1 MRLFSTSLR
10 LRVLGKVAGVQAVI
24 AALLGDQL
32 VVGAAL
38 NDTTLLQHHDAVRVA
53 HGGQAMGNDEGR
65 AAIHQAVHAVLHKLL
80 GAGVDGGRCLVQDQ
94 HRRVCDSRAGNRQQL
109 ALALAQV
116 RAVAG
121 QHRVVAVWQ
130 MFDEGI
136 RICELRGGHALLI
149 GGGQAAITDVLH
161 DRAGEQVGILQ
172 DDAQRGAQRVLLN
185 GLDVVAVVQDPA
197 LLDVV
202 EAVDQVRD
210 RRLARA
216 GGADKGDLL
225 PRTAIQVDVMQDDL
239 LLVVAEVHIL
249 KDDVALQLGVP
260 GLAVGIHAFPRP
272 HAGGLVRLGDSI
284 VRFVLGVDQGDVALV
299 DLGLFIQQ
307 RKDTRT
313 AGQRH
318 NDGVQLHGDLADGL
332 VELAGQHKEA
342 GEAAQR
348 KAAEAVDSQRTA
360 EDGAEH
366 VGQVAQLAV
375 DGHCYQRIGV
385 CLVGAVEQLI
395 VEPVELL
402 NGNFLMAKDLDDLL
416 AVHHFLNVT
425 VDLAQLLLLLD
436 EVFAGVAGQ
445 VLRRQ
450 QHDADHR
457 ESQHRQ
463 GDAQIEHR
471 GQHADEGHNRV
482 DELRQA
488 LADHL
493 AQRVNVVR
501 VDRHNVAVGVG
512 VKVFDGQRL
521 HVGEHLVTQVLQR
534 ALGDPCHQAVLHKDS
549 GDADAVDDCHAQD
562 SRGQAAEVR
571 AARLEQRQ
579 NIAVDQRLGEHDA
592 LQLGE
597 HGQQNAA
604 EHHNDLCLIAAHD
617 IGEDAL
623 EHLAGVFDLWS
634 GAIAAP
640 AGADLYDF
648 RLLCHY
654 ASPPFSSKSPEP
666 LVWLL

>member
-1 MRLFSTSLR
+1 M
-10 LRVLGKVAGVQAVI
+10 
-24 AALLGDQL
+24 
-32 VVGAAL
+32 
-38 NDTTLLQHHDAVRVA
+38 
-53 HGGQAMGNDEGR
+53 
-65 AAIHQAVHAVLHKLL
+65 
-80 GAGVDGGRCLVQDQ
+80 
-94 HRRVCDSRAGNRQQL
+94 
-109 ALALAQV
+109 
-116 RAVAG
+116 
-121 QHRVVAVWQ
+121 
-130 MFDEGI
+130 
-136 RICELRGGHALLI
+136 
-149 GGGQAAITDVLH
+149 
-161 DRAGEQVGILQ
+161 
-172 DDAQRGAQRVLLN
+172 
-185 GLDVVAVVQDPA
+185 
-197 LLDVV
+197 
-202 EAVDQVRD
+202 
-210 RRLARA
+210 
-216 GGADKGDLL
+216 
-225 PRTAIQVDVMQDDL
+225 
-239 LLVVAEVHIL
+239 
-249 KDDVALQLGVP
+249 
-260 GLAVGIHAFPRP
+260 
-272 HAGGLVRLGDSI
+272 
-284 VRFVLGVDQGDVALV
+284 
-299 DLGLFIQQ
+299 
-307 RKDTRT
+307 
-313 AGQRH
+313 
-318 NDGVQLHGDLADGL
+318 
-332 VELAGQHKEA
+332 
-342 GEAAQR
+342 
-348 KAAEAVDSQRTA
+348 
-360 EDGAEH
+360 
-366 VGQVAQLAV
+366 
-375 DGHCYQRIGV
+375 
-385 CLVGAVEQLI
+385 EQLI

-416 AVHHFLNVT
+416 AVHHFLNVAI
-425 VDLAQLLLLLD
+425 DLAQLLLLLD

-457 ESQHRQ
+457 EGQHRQ
-463 GDAQIEHR
+463 GDTQIEHR

-549 GDADAVDDCHAQD
+549 SDADAVDDCHAQD

-579 NIAVDQRLGEHDA
+579 NVAVDQRLGEHDA
-592 LQLGE
+592 LQLGK
-597 HGQQNAA
+597 HSQQNAA

-623 EHLAGVFDLWS
+623 EHLAGVFDLGA